1 MPIRCTKCGYV
12 WEPRYDI
19 PSRCPNCRSK
29 IYDNTHNWEFVK
41 REEVSQPEEVSPI
54 SKIGAIGGLI
64 IIILIVIFFLILNIS
79 NFLDNGFEV
88 GFILIS
94 GLFMTVLGIPLII
107 AGTMIIEVVSNIVYG
122 CSLSFYR
129 LLKLIYLKLKRIMI
143 K

>member
-29 IYDNTHNWEFVK
+29 IYDNPHNWEFVK
-41 REEVSQPEEVSPI
+41 REEVSPI
-54 SKIGAIGGLI
+54 SKVGAIGELI
-64 IIILIVIFFLILNIS
+64 IIILIVIFFLFLNIS

-88 GFILIS
+88 DYILIS
-94 GLFMTVLGIPLII
+94 GLFMTVLGIPLIF
-107 AGTMIIEVVSNIVYG
+107 AGTIIIEVVSNIVYG

-129 LLKLIYLKLKRIMI
+129 LLKLIYLKLKNNFEN